1 LNKENFMSAAEA
13 VSADVAPR
21 VLVADDELSIR
32 LLVEHILDQAG
43 YRVELAENG
52 RDALRHVS
60 QSPPDLVI
68 TDLFMPD
75 MDGTELIR
83 ALSKSNP
90 DLPILAMSGGRSE
103 TKTYMRIAQ
112 VLGARDLINKPFDI
126 HMLLQSV
133 ATCLR
138 EHR

>member
-1 LNKENFMSAAEA
+1 MNKENFISAANA
-13 VSADVAPR
+13 VSADVAPQ

-32 LLVEHILDQAG
+32 LLVEDILEQAG

-52 RDALRHVS
+52 RDALHHVS

-68 TDLFMPD
+68 TDIFMPD

-90 DLPILAMSGGRSE
+90 GLPILAMSGGRSE
-103 TKTYMRIAQ
+103 TKTHLRIAQ
-112 VLGARDLINKPFDI
+112 ALGARDLIDKPFDI

-133 ATCLR
+133 ANCLS